1 MTPNA
6 LILKIKLS
14 MIMVSKTKKKSEKEI
29 FIENLD
35 NTMNKLTK
43 DYLRNIVTLK
53 AAWDHLYNKVIPE
66 LERISE
72 DLLNKSQEYK
82 EKFEE
87 SKKLER
93 PVESYMTSSMMYLKL
108 KIQTEQHLK
117 DSREYMNNLSYTID
131 NLEAEFKCK
140 IEELRLMKSYK
151 NMSFSL
157 SPETNKESEEKIK
170 NIQNYINS
178 QIQEFKIRQEVD
190 EILSGNN
197 NIEYEKLLELYENL

>member
-1 MTPNA
+1 
-6 LILKIKLS
+6 

-53 AAWDHLYNKVIPE
+53 AAWDHLYNRVIPE
-66 LERISE
+66 LERINE
-72 DLLNKSQEYK
+72 DLLNKSREYK

-87 SKKLER
+87 CKKLER
-93 PVESYMTSSMMYLKL
+93 PVESYMTSSMKYLKL
-108 KIQTEQHLK
+108 KIQTEQRLK
-117 DSREYMNNLSYTID
+117 DSKEYMNNLSYTID

-178 QIQEFKIRQEVD
+178 QIQEFRIRQEVD

>member
-1 MTPNA
+1 
-6 LILKIKLS
+6 

-35 NTMNKLTK
+35 NTMNELTK

-66 LERISE
+66 LEKISE

-82 EKFEE
+82 EKFEG